1 VKAPVPVAHQSEGVE
16 RRTRRVPWGVQIE
29 VWERTNTITVP
40 ESAAGAMPVSSLLD
54 PLPGEAAGSSPASE
68 LDDDTIDVV
77 DDLPRGWHSI
87 EPDDEPIDPALV
99 VDSPDSE

>member
-1 VKAPVPVAHQSEGVE
+1 MKAPVAVAHQSEGVE
-16 RRTRRVPWGVQIE
+16 RRTRRVPWGIQIE

-54 PLPGEAAGSSPASE
+54 PLPGQAAGSLPASE
-68 LDDDTIDVV
+68 LDEDTID
-77 DDLPRGWHSI
+77 LG
-87 EPDDEPIDPALV
+87 PDDEPIDPALV